1 MTSNVVPIPI
11 TVAIPVK
18 DEERNLARCLSR
30 LGQFAHVVVIDS
42 NSTDR
47 TVAIAVEHGAEV
59 VQFAWDGRYPKKRNW
74 FLATCPIYTGWVL
87 FLDADELINDTFC
100 DAVRAAIVDTP
111 HRGFWLNY
119 TNYFLGKPIRHGV
132 AQRKLAL
139 FRVGGIFYE
148 RIEEQAWS
156 ALDMEIHEH
165 PIVDGSVGE
174 IAVRIDHDDY
184 RGIAKFIDR
193 HRNYAMWE
201 AKRYRTLAGLGSGNV
216 TGNVIGNG
224 DFSPR
229 QRRKYRHLAAW
240 WFPAAY
246 FVMTY
251 IVKLGFLDGRAGFLL
266 AFYKAWY
273 FTSIGVL
280 IREERSEA
288 G

>member
-1 MTSNVVPIPI
+1 MTSIPI

-42 NSTDR
+42 RSTDR
-47 TVAIAVEHGAEV
+47 TVAIAEENGASV
-59 VQFAWDGRYPKKRNW
+59 VQFDWDGKYPKKRNW
-74 FLATCPIYTGWVL
+74 FLANRPVETEWIL
-87 FLDADELINDTFC
+87 FLDADELVNDAFC
-100 DAVRAAIVDTP
+100 DAVRAAIADTP
-111 HRGFWLNY
+111 HQGFWLNY
-119 TNYFLGKPIRHGV
+119 TNYFAGKPIRHGIS
-132 AQRKLAL
+132 QRKLAL
-139 FRVGGIFYE
+139 FRSRGIFYE
-148 RIEEQAWS
+148 RIEEDGWS

-174 IAVRIDHDDY
+174 IAARIDHDDY

-201 AKRYRTLAGLGSGNV
+201 AKRYRALMAAG
-216 TGNVIGNG
+216 G
-224 DFSPR
+224 DHAGFSPR
-229 QRRKYRHLAAW
+229 QRKKYRHLAAW

-251 IVKLGFLDGRAGFLL
+251 VVKLGFLDGRAGFLL

-280 IREERSEA
+280 IREDASSR
-288 G
+288 